1 MRTSLGY
8 RLGLLLVAL
17 VMLLL
22 PLIYV
27 ALVASLDRDHDEFL
41 SSKTEILKELLRDR
55 PGDRVAMYV
64 REAVVR
70 GDERF
75 EFTRVGL
82 YRIVDGKIAS
92 IDIFESDQYGVD
104 AFFG

>member
-1 MRTSLGY
+1 MDVYADDCVMRLPGRGSLAGDHVGRDAVIGAIQALLARTSDFAAE
-8 RLGLLLVAL
+8 VE
-17 VMLLL
+17 V
-22 PLIYV
+22 
-27 ALVASLDRDHDEFL
+27 LDRL
-41 SSKTEILKELLRDR
+41 VS
-55 PGDRVAMYV
+55 GDRVAMYV